1 MKSFKKNLLLGIIII
16 AASISGFLIR
26 EREMQSYVVETI
38 TDADDIYSTRSPS
51 VDIED
56 APEEA
61 DGKININTA
70 SVSQLQRLD
79 GIGPEKAKRIIR
91 YREQYGCFEVI
102 EDIMKVEGIGRKTFE
117 KFKDNIII
125 E

>member
-91 YREQYGCFEVI
+91 YREQYGRFEVI